1 MAPLALA
8 MVWIPNDW
16 NSRDETE
23 SSKILQ
29 VLQVSK
35 LIQIVYLRIY
45 LLVTFGHK
53 CWESRKK
60 SNTQQ

>member
-53 CWESRKK
+53 FWESRKK